1 MQAGCKKVEIT
12 PPVGAPIG
20 GNVREDNYSR
30 GVHDSLFANIL
41 YLNDGEKQ
49 ILFIGMDVVAV
60 PGFLVKRMKTR
71 IELEC
76 GIGANQITIFATHTH
91 SGPDIMECFKDDFHP
106 IIIKYLDE
114 LVEKVVSG
122 VTSCIEHKWTA
133 EIGVGK
139 GFEESVAFNR
149 RIFMKDGSLKMNF
162 EPINLHKVDKPA
174 GPIDPDLFVLSVRD
188 EQQNIQSLLVNYTLH
203 SAILVGKDW
212 LLSRDFIHKLTVKLE
227 SVIDENLVVLFA
239 NGASGNINH
248 ININEPNQSRGFEE
262 ADRVGEILADKVLEV
277 IRSINY
283 SSFHQIN
290 VLSKQVQLPR
300 REITSEMAEEAKMI
314 LDQVNWK
321 VPSLLDGV
329 PKEGYAKEII
339 ALSKIKEDY
348 IETELQVI
356 QIGDHAITCL
366 PGEFFVEQGLTIKT
380 NDHFKETMVFGLAND
395 CVGYVPTE
403 NAFVEGGYEI
413 KTARSSQLLPIAGQM
428 VVDEILCMLKEVK
441 KVNAV

>member
-1 MQAGCKKVEIT
+1 MER
-12 PPVGAPIG
+12 IG
-20 GNVREDNYSR
+20 S
-30 GVHDSLFANIL
+30 
-41 YLNDGEKQ
+41 
-49 ILFIGMDVVAV
+49 
-60 PGFLVKRMKTR
+60 
-71 IELEC
+71 
-76 GIGANQITIFATHTH
+76 
-91 SGPDIMECFKDDFHP
+91 
-106 IIIKYLDE
+106 
-114 LVEKVVSG
+114 
-122 VTSCIEHKWTA
+122 
-133 EIGVGK
+133 
-139 GFEESVAFNR
+139 
-149 RIFMKDGSLKMNF
+149 
-162 EPINLHKVDKPA
+162 
-174 GPIDPDLFVLSVRD
+174 
-188 EQQNIQSLLVNYTLH
+188 
-203 SAILVGKDW
+203 
-212 LLSRDFIHKLTVKLE
+212 LSRDFIHKLTVKLE

-380 NDHFKETMVFGLAND
+380 NDHFKETMVL
-395 CVGYVPTE
+395 V
-403 NAFVEGGYEI
+403 
-413 KTARSSQLLPIAGQM
+413 
-428 VVDEILCMLKEVK
+428 
-441 KVNAV
+441 